1 MFTVDDIYDE
11 AKKIIGACDDVK
23 LFRWL
28 GDSVT
33 LISNKGDF
41 EGWKGYLDICTH
53 GCSCNGTS
61 VCNNPA
67 GCGRKCLSLPR
78 EVEMVIGV
86 NIGGQPVL
94 GRDQL
99 FSFHLNGPG
108 DCKTICEWA
117 WNDQGGF
124 HPTYKDLIH
133 PAKLVAYLQTPE
145 DNGKLLVV
153 YGYDQFGNV
162 LRRQENGIWKNGYRV
177 PTIFGVAVPDDEAP
191 LIARITG
198 ITKDRSV
205 GSMRLSTTDDSG
217 ATGQL
222 LSILEPDETLPQYR
236 RIQLNRSCSWVRL
249 AYRKI
254 NPIFFSRA
262 DHIPLSSRVG
272 FLLAV
277 QARKMY
283 SELQIPEAHS
293 YEADAA
299 RLELEAQQMKEPPLF
314 HPVQVVDMSNPR
326 DKHDYDIR

>member
-11 AKKIIGACDDVK
+11 AKKIIGQCDDVK

-41 EGWKGYLDICTH
+41 EGWKGYLDICSH
-53 GCSCNGTS
+53 GCSCTEGST
-61 VCNNPA
+61 CNNPA
-67 GCGRKCLSLPR
+67 GCGRRCLSLPR

-108 DCKTICEWA
+108 DCRTICEWA
-117 WNDQGGF
+117 WSDKGGF
-124 HPTYKDLIH
+124 HSTYKDLIH
-133 PAKLVAYLQTPE
+133 PAKLVAYLQTPD
-145 DNGKLLVV
+145 DNGKLLIVL
-153 YGYDQFGNV
+153 GYDANGNV
-162 LRRQENGIWKNGYRV
+162 LRRMEGGVWKNGYRV
-177 PTIFGVAVPDDEAP
+177 PTIYGVAVPDEEAP

-198 ITKDRSV
+198 IQKDRTIGSV
-205 GSMRLSTTDDSG
+205 RLSTIDDSG

-222 LSILEPDETLPQYR
+222 LSIMEPDETLPQYR
-236 RIQLNRSCSWVRL
+236 RIQLNRSCNWVRI
-249 AYRKI
+249 AYRKT
-254 NPIFFSRA
+254 NPIFFSRS

-277 QARKMY
+277 TARKMY
-283 SELQIPEAHS
+283 SDLQIAEAHS
-293 YEADAA
+293 FEADAA
-299 RLELEAQQMKEPPLF
+299 RLEIEAQQAKEPPLF
-314 HPVQVVDMSNPR
+314 HPVQVVNINPPK
-326 DKHDYDIR
+326 DPYDYDIR